1 MEKTAEQERKR
12 NEEEEIRRDRDDH
25 RRKSNLHPLKPC
37 AELQHPGMRRV
48 ISGSV
53 AMTLPWWHNG
63 SCTCSS
69 QACRRLRQAHR
80 LHRMQDALARAA
92 GNSARPY
99 IVRLMSFNLVTC
111 PSTIPFL
118 IGHVKPALTAAL
130 SFSIPQAKD
139 WSSARSLLATC
150 SHQTSNRCPSR
161 LWTIAKKS

>member
-53 AMTLPWWHNG
+53 AMTLPWLHNG

-69 QACRRLRQAHR
+69 RVCIRMRQGQR
-80 LHRMQDALARAA
+80 LHCMQDALARAA

-111 PSTIPFL
+111 PSTIPLLMDQRSASSHRGFVFL
-118 IGHVKPALTAAL
+118 NP
-130 SFSIPQAKD
+130 
-139 WSSARSLLATC
+139 
-150 SHQTSNRCPSR
+150 TSKGLQFCKFTGGD
-161 LWTIAKKS
+161 L